1 MFQKFAV
8 GAALLS
14 SVLAGAA
21 LADVSQTDV
30 EIGGRVLGFLATPMS
45 GETKLS
51 VVYAPAN
58 AASVADE
65 KALIGLLGTGLKA
78 GNVTFQPVPVELDKV
93 DSITG
98 GVVFLTGGLGADG
111 AKVAAMLKAKKLICI
126 TTDLAAV
133 QAGYCA
139 IHLKAVPKVQ
149 ITVNKALA
157 EQLGISFGAAF
168 KLMITEI

>member
-1 MFQKFAV
+1 MFQKFAAI
-8 GAALLS
+8 AALFS
-14 SVLAGAA
+14 AVVAGAA
-21 LADVSQTDV
+21 FADVSQTDV
-30 EIGGRVLGFLATPMS
+30 EIGGRVLGFLTTPMS
-45 GETKLS
+45 GDTKLS
-51 VVYAPAN
+51 VIYAPVN
-58 AASVADE
+58 AASTADE

-78 GNVTFQPVPVELDKV
+78 GNVTFQPAPVELDKIDAV
-93 DSITG
+93 TG
-98 GVVFLTGGLGADG
+98 GVIFLTAGLGADG
-111 AKVAAMLKAKKLICI
+111 AKVAAALKAKKLICI

>member
-8 GAALLS
+8 RAALLS

-30 EIGGRVLGFLATPMS
+30 EVGGRVLGFLATPIS

-58 AASVADE
+58 PASTVDE
-65 KALIGLLGTGLKA
+65 KALIGLLGTGFKA
-78 GNVTFQPVPVELDKV
+78 GNVTFQPTPVELDKI
-93 DSITG
+93 DSVAG
-98 GVVFLTGGLGADG
+98 GVIFLTGGLGADG

-157 EQLGISFGAAF
+157 DQLGISFGAAF